1 MKTTEAG
8 RKAEA
13 AARTYLEMRG
23 YHILEQ
29 NWRRPR
35 CEVDIVALKDGRLH
49 FVEVKYRRNDAQ
61 GGGLE
66 AITATK
72 IKQMRRGAWSY
83 VEETKWHGEYQLDA
97 IEISGPG
104 FSVLSFVEAVF

>member
-35 CEVDIVALKDGRLH
+35 CEVDIIALREGRLH
-49 FVEVKYRRNDAQ
+49 FVEVKYRRGSEQ
-61 GGGLE
+61 GTGLD
-66 AITATK
+66 AITLTK

-83 VEETKWHGEYQLDA
+83 VDEVKWQGEYQLDA
-97 IEISGPG
+97 IEISGPE
-104 FSVLSFVEAVF
+104 FSVLSFVEEVI